1 MVLAGFGFHFHYNT
15 SIHLEET
22 TVGVPGELCIA
33 GLLGKGFD
41 HFVVNPEIKN
51 GVHHARHRLTSPGAN
66 GKKKGV
72 LKVTKLLA
80 HSLFDLGNICL
91 NLGIE
96 SLGVF
101 LPVVVIIG
109 ANFGR
114 NGETSGNRNSNAAHF
129 GEIGAFA
136 A

>member
-1 MVLAGFGFHFHYNT
+1 MLAGFGFHLHYNA

-22 TVGVPGELCIA
+22 TVGIPGELCIA

-41 HFVVNPEIKN
+41 DFVVNTEIEDS
-51 GVHHARHRLTSPGAN
+51 VHHAGHRLTSTGAN

-72 LKVTKLLA
+72 LEVTKLLA
-80 HSLFDLGNICL
+80 HGLFDLGNICL
-91 NLGIE
+91 DLGIE

-101 LPVVVIIG
+101 LSVGVIIG

-114 NGETSGNRNSNAAHF
+114 NGETSGNGNSNAAHF